1 MPERSAGRG
10 GCPRATARN
19 NAFPYHRPVPP
30 DLTQPLTTL
39 PHALR
44 LPPVPRA
51 PVPIPVHLRPPGSKS
66 LTNRALLLAALAE
79 GESTLTGALVDADD
93 AQRMLA
99 AVQTLGAKVA
109 VDGTTVRITGVA
121 GRWKVPAAGV
131 TVDLNNAGTATRF
144 LAASVLASPAPIT
157 VTGNARMQQRPIGE
171 LIATLER
178 LGVKAE
184 YLGTPGCPPVRL
196 TPPSGG
202 GVGDGAGR
210 TVEIPT
216 TQSSQFISALL
227 LVAAALP
234 GGLTVRLTGD
244 ITSASY
250 IRMTIGQLDQ
260 LGVPVKFSDDLRV
273 IRVTPPEQG
282 LRRFT
287 TDIEPDA
294 SAACFWW
301 AAGALRPDRRIFVEA
316 LPAHSLQGDAAFPS
330 VLESMGCTIHRQGN
344 AVAVVGPPAP
354 ETLRPVMA
362 DLKDMPDAGPAL
374 SVVCAHATGRSIL
387 RGVRTLR
394 VKETDRIAAIANELA
409 KVGSIVTGNLNNDPD
424 AMAVDPIP
432 TDNPGSP
439 VAFDTYDDH
448 RMAMSLALVSLR
460 RHGITINDPQ
470 CVAKTYPNYWQH
482 WHQAFLS

>member
-1 MPERSAGRG
+1 M
-10 GCPRATARN
+10 
-19 NAFPYHRPVPP
+19 PP
-30 DLTQPLTTL
+30 DLTQPLTAL
-39 PHALR
+39 PHALE

-51 PVPIPVHLRPPGSKS
+51 PVLIPVHLRPPGSKS

-109 VDGTTVRITGVA
+109 VEGTTVRITGVA
-121 GRWKVPAAGV
+121 GRWKVPADGV
-131 TVDLNNAGTATRF
+131 TIDLNNAGTATRF

-184 YLGTPGCPPVRL
+184 YLATPGCPPVRL
-196 TPPSGG
+196 TPPAAA
-202 GVGDGAGR
+202 VGESAAGR

-227 LVAAALP
+227 LVGSALP

-260 LGVPVKFSDDLRV
+260 LGVRVKSSEDLRV
-273 IRVTPPEQG
+273 IRVEPS
-282 LRRFT
+282 LRRFV

-301 AAGALRPDRRIFVEA
+301 AAGALRPDRRIFVDA
-316 LPAHSLQGDAAFPS
+316 IPAKSLQGDADFPA
-330 VLESMGCTIHRQGN
+330 VLESMGCTIQRHAN
-344 AVAVVGPPAP
+344 AVAVIGPQ
-354 ETLRPVMA
+354 TLRPVMA

-374 SVVCAHATGRSIL
+374 SVVGAHAAGRSIL

-394 VKETDRIAAIANELA
+394 VKETDRIAAIAAELA
-409 KVGSIVTGNLNNDPD
+409 KVGSTVTGDLNNDPD
-424 AMAVDPIP
+424 AMAIDPIP
-432 TDNPGSP
+432 ADFPESP

-460 RHGITINDPQ
+460 RPSVVINDPQ

-482 WHQAFLS
+482 WHQAFLV

>member
-1 MPERSAGRG
+1 MQ
-10 GCPRATARN
+10 
-19 NAFPYHRPVPP
+19 P
-30 DLTQPLTTL
+30 DLTQLLDRLPRVLT
-39 PHALR
+39 

-51 PVPIPVHLRPPGSKS
+51 PAPIAVRVRPPGSKS
-66 LTNRALLLAALAE
+66 LTNRALLLAALAD

-109 VDGTTVRITGVA
+109 VDGTIVRITGVG
-121 GRWKVPAAGV
+121 GRWKVPAEGV

-144 LAASVLASPAPIT
+144 LAASVLASSAPIT

-171 LIATLER
+171 LIETLGR

-196 TPPSGG
+196 TPPATA
-202 GVGDGAGR
+202 AGEASR
-210 TVEIPT
+210 SVEIPT

-227 LVAAALP
+227 LVAAAIP
-234 GGLTVRLTGD
+234 GGLTVRLTGE

-260 LGVPVKFSDDLRV
+260 LGVPVKCSDDLSV
-273 IRVTPPEQG
+273 IRVTPPDGG

-301 AAGALRPDRRIFVEA
+301 AAGALRPDRRIFVGGIPER
-316 LPAHSLQGDAAFPS
+316 SLQGDAGFPD
-330 VLESMGCTIHRQGN
+330 LLATMGCTVRREGSS
-344 AVAVVGPPAP
+344 VAVVGPD
-354 ETLRPVMA
+354 RPHAVMA

-374 SVVCAHATGRSIL
+374 AVVCAYADARSVL

-394 VKETDRIAAIANELA
+394 VKETDRIAAVANELA
-409 KVGSIVTGNLNNDPD
+409 KVGSAVTGDLNNDPD
-424 AMAVDPIP
+424 AMAVDPIAP
-432 TDNPGSP
+432 ADRLTPDPAP

-448 RMAMSLALVSLR
+448 RMAMSLALVSLMR
-460 RHGITINDPQ
+460 EGVTINDPQ
-470 CVAKTYPNYWQH
+470 CVAKTYPAFWQH
-482 WHQAFLS
+482 WHAVFLK

>member
-1 MPERSAGRG
+1 MS
-10 GCPRATARN
+10 
-19 NAFPYHRPVPP
+19 P
-30 DLTQPLTTL
+30 DLTQPLASL
-39 PHALR
+39 PHTLQ
-44 LPPVPRA
+44 LPLVPRA
-51 PVPIPVHLRPPGSKS
+51 PAPIPVHLRPPGSKS

-121 GRWKVPAAGV
+121 GRWKVPPEGV
-131 TVDLNNAGTATRF
+131 TIDLNNAGTATRF

-171 LIATLER
+171 LISTLER
-178 LGVKAE
+178 LGVQAE

-196 TPPSGG
+196 TPPPPRGG
-202 GVGDGAGR
+202 GGEQESRGR

-227 LVAAALP
+227 LVAAVVP

-260 LGVPVKFSDDLRV
+260 LGVPVKFSEDLRV
-273 IRVTPPEQG
+273 IRVMPPRDG
-282 LRRFT
+282 LCRFT

-301 AAGALRPDRRIFVEA
+301 AAGALRPDRRIFVDA
-316 LPAHSLQGDAAFPS
+316 LPADSLQGDAVFPT
-330 VLESMGCTIHRQGN
+330 VLESMGCTIRREGN
-344 AVAVVGPPAP
+344 AVAVVGPAPAL
-354 ETLRPVMA
+354 LRPVMA

-374 SVVCAHATGRSIL
+374 SVVCAYASGRSVL

-394 VKETDRIAAIANELA
+394 VKETDRIDAIATELA
-409 KVGSIVTGNLNNDPD
+409 KVGVAVTGNLNNDPD
-424 AMAVDPIP
+424 AMAVDPVSV
-432 TDNPGSP
+432 GRGESP

-460 RHGITINDPQ
+460 HEGVTINDPQ
-470 CVAKTYPNYWQH
+470 CVAKTYPNFWHH
-482 WHQAFLS
+482 WHRAFFA

>member
-1 MPERSAGRG
+1 M
-10 GCPRATARN
+10 
-19 NAFPYHRPVPP
+19 V
-30 DLTQPLTTL
+30 
-39 PHALR
+39 

-51 PVPIPVHLRPPGSKS
+51 PAPIPVHLRPPGSKS

-79 GESTLTGALVDADD
+79 GESTLTGALVAADD

-99 AVQTLGAKVA
+99 AVQTLGAKVG

-121 GRWKVPAAGV
+121 GRWKVPADGV
-131 TVDLNNAGTATRF
+131 TIDLNNAGTATRF

-178 LGVKAE
+178 LGVTAE
-184 YLGTPGCPPVRL
+184 YLGIPGCPPVRL
-196 TPPSGG
+196 TPPGSGG
-202 GVGDGAGR
+202 SEQAAGR
-210 TVEIPT
+210 TVEIPS

-260 LGVPVKFSDDLRV
+260 LGVPVKCSDDLRV
-273 IRVTPPEQG
+273 IRVTPPQEG

-301 AAGALRPDRRIFVEA
+301 AAGALRPDRRIFVDA
-316 LPAHSLQGDAAFPS
+316 LPAHSLQGDADFPT
-330 VLESMGCTIHRQGN
+330 VLESMGCTIHRKGN
-344 AVAVVGPPAP
+344 AVAVVGPQA
-354 ETLRPVMA
+354 LRPVMA

-374 SVVCAHATGRSIL
+374 SVVCAYAAGRSVL

-394 VKETDRIAAIANELA
+394 VKETDRIAAIAAELA
-409 KVGSIVTGNLNNDPD
+409 KVGSAVTGNLSNDPD

-432 TDNPGSP
+432 TDHPESP

-460 RHGITINDPQ
+460 RGEITIKDPQ
-470 CVAKTYPNYWQH
+470 CVAKTYPTYWQH
-482 WHQAFLS
+482 WHRAFLY

>member
-1 MPERSAGRG
+1 M
-10 GCPRATARN
+10 
-19 NAFPYHRPVPP
+19 PP
-30 DLTQPLTTL
+30 DLTQPLAAL
-39 PHALR
+39 PHALA
-44 LPPVPRA
+44 LPPVPRV

-66 LTNRALLLAALAE
+66 LTNRALLLAALAA

-99 AVQTLGAKVA
+99 AVQNLGAKVA
-109 VDGTTVRITGVA
+109 VEGTTVRITGVA
-121 GRWKVPAAGV
+121 GRWKVPAEGV
-131 TVDLNNAGTATRF
+131 TIDLNNAGTATRF

-157 VTGNARMQQRPIGE
+157 VTGNARMRQRPIGE

-178 LGVKAE
+178 LGVTAE

-196 TPPSGG
+196 TPSTEAGTVGG
-202 GVGDGAGR
+202 AAAAR

-227 LVAAALP
+227 LVAAAVP

-260 LGVPVKFSDDLRV
+260 LGVPVKCSDDLRV
-273 IRVTPPEQG
+273 IRVTPPPGG
-282 LRRFT
+282 LRRFV

-301 AAGALRPDRRIFVEA
+301 AAGALRPDRRIFVDGI
-316 LPAHSLQGDAAFPS
+316 PAKSLQGDADFPG
-330 VLESMGCTIHRQGN
+330 VLESMGCTIHRKGD
-344 AVAVVGPPAP
+344 AIAVVGP
-354 ETLRPVMA
+354 EQLRPVMA

-374 SVVCAHATGRSIL
+374 SVVCAYATGRGVL

-394 VKETDRIAAIANELA
+394 IKETDRIAAVATELA
-409 KVGSIVTGNLNNDPD
+409 KVGSAVTGNLNNDPD

-432 TDNPGSP
+432 ADHAESP

-460 RHGITINDPQ
+460 RGGITVNDPQ
-470 CVAKTYPNYWQH
+470 CVAKTYPDYWRD
-482 WHQAFLS
+482 WHRAFLS

>member
-1 MPERSAGRG
+1 MRFS
-10 GCPRATARN
+10 
-19 NAFPYHRPVPP
+19 YHRPVPP

-39 PHALR
+39 PHALA

-51 PVPIPVHLRPPGSKS
+51 PVSIPIHLRPPGSKS
-66 LTNRALLLAALAE
+66 LTNRALLLAALAA

-109 VDGTTVRITGVA
+109 VEGTTVRITGVA

-131 TVDLNNAGTATRF
+131 TIDLNNAGTATRF

-178 LGVKAE
+178 LGVKPE

-196 TPPSGG
+196 TPPGA
-202 GVGDGAGR
+202 VGESSAGR

-273 IRVTPPEQG
+273 IRVTPPEGG

-301 AAGALRPDRRIFVEA
+301 AAGALRPDRRIFVDA

-330 VLESMGCTIHRQGN
+330 VLESMGCTIHRKGN
-344 AVAVVGPPAP
+344 SVAVVGP

-374 SVVCAHATGRSIL
+374 SVVCAYATGCSVL

-394 VKETDRIAAIANELA
+394 VKETDRIAAIATELA
-409 KVGSIVTGNLNNDPD
+409 KVGSTVTGNLNNDPD
-424 AMAVDPIP
+424 AMAVDPINAQQTSP
-432 TDNPGSP
+432 KLAPNASEGMVLPPSAP

-460 RHGITINDPQ
+460 REEITINDPQ

>member
-1 MPERSAGRG
+1 M
-10 GCPRATARN
+10 
-19 NAFPYHRPVPP
+19 PP
-30 DLTQPLTTL
+30 DLTQPLPIL
-39 PHALR
+39 PHALA

-131 TVDLNNAGTATRF
+131 TIDLNNAGTATRF
-144 LAASVLASPAPIT
+144 LAASVLASPGPIT

-196 TPPSGG
+196 TPPSSGG
-202 GVGDGAGR
+202 GAQATGR

-273 IRVTPPEQG
+273 IRVTPPEGGGG

-301 AAGALRPDRRIFVEA
+301 AAGALRPDRRIFVDA

-330 VLESMGCTIHRQGN
+330 VLESMGCTIHRKGN
-344 AVAVVGPPAP
+344 AVAVVGP
-354 ETLRPVMA
+354 EQLRPVMA

-374 SVVCAHATGRSIL
+374 SVVCAYATGRSIL

-394 VKETDRIAAIANELA
+394 VKETDRIAAIATELA
-409 KVGSIVTGNLNNDPD
+409 KIGSTVTGNLNNDPD
-424 AMAVDPIP
+424 AMAVDPIVLPKFAPNASEGMVLPPPVP
-432 TDNPGSP
+432 TPP

-460 RHGITINDPQ
+460 RDAGGGITINDPQ
-470 CVAKTYPNYWQH
+470 CVAKTYPNYWHH

>member
-1 MPERSAGRG
+1 MP
-10 GCPRATARN
+10 T
-19 NAFPYHRPVPP
+19 
-30 DLTQPLTTL
+30 DLTQPLATL
-39 PHALR
+39 PRAMA

-51 PVPIPVHLRPPGSKS
+51 PVPVPVFVRPPGSKS
-66 LTNRALLLAALAE
+66 LTNRAILLAALAE

-99 AVQTLGAKVA
+99 AVQTLGARVG

-121 GRWKVPAAGV
+121 GRWKVPAGGV
-131 TVDLNNAGTATRF
+131 TIDLNNAGTATRF
-144 LAASVLASPAPIT
+144 LAAGVLASPGPIT

-184 YLGTPGCPPVRL
+184 YLGAPGCPPVRL

-202 GVGDGAGR
+202 GGEGASGR

-227 LVAAALP
+227 LVGSVLP
-234 GGLTVRLTGD
+234 GGLTVRLTGE

-250 IRMTIGQLDQ
+250 IRMTVGQLDR
-260 LGVPVKFSDDLRV
+260 LGVRVKSSEDLRV
-273 IRVTPPEQG
+273 IRVEPT
-282 LRRFT
+282 LRRFV

-301 AAGALRPDRRIFVEA
+301 AAGALRSDRRIFVQGV
-316 LPAHSLQGDAAFPS
+316 PSDSLQGDAGFPG
-330 VLESMGCTIHRQGN
+330 VLGSMGCTIQRRDD
-344 AVAVVGPPAP
+344 AVGVVAPPGTDA
-354 ETLRPVMA
+354 LRPVMA

-374 SVVCAHATGRSIL
+374 SVVCAYASGRSVL

-394 VKETDRIAAIANELA
+394 VKETDRIAAVAAELA
-409 KVGSIVTGNLNNDPD
+409 KVGSAVTGNLNNDPD
-424 AMAVDPIP
+424 AMAVDPV
-432 TDNPGSP
+432 TPGFADAP

-460 RHGITINDPQ
+460 RGGVTINDPG
-470 CVAKTYPNYWQH
+470 CVAKTYPGFWAH
-482 WHQAFLS
+482 WAQVFGV

>member
-1 MPERSAGRG
+1 MSA
-10 GCPRATARN
+10 
-19 NAFPYHRPVPP
+19 PYHRPVPP
-30 DLTQPLTTL
+30 DLTQPLATL
-39 PHALR
+39 PHALP

-99 AVQTLGAKVA
+99 AVQTLGAKVS

-121 GRWKVPAAGV
+121 GRWKVPADGV
-131 TVDLNNAGTATRF
+131 TIDLNNAGTATRF

-196 TPPSGG
+196 TPSEAA
-202 GVGDGAGR
+202 VGESSAGR

-273 IRVTPPEQG
+273 IRVTPPQEGGGGG

-301 AAGALRPDRRIFVEA
+301 AAGTLRPDRRIFVDA

-330 VLESMGCTIHRQGN
+330 VLESMGCTIHRKGN
-344 AVAVVGPPAP
+344 SVAVVGPPAADQ
-354 ETLRPVMA
+354 LRPVMA

-374 SVVCAHATGRSIL
+374 SVVCAYATGRSVL

-394 VKETDRIAAIANELA
+394 VKETDRIAAIATELA
-409 KVGSIVTGNLNNDPD
+409 KVGSTVTGNLNNDPD
-424 AMAVDPIP
+424 AMAVDPIALP
-432 TDNPGSP
+432 KFAPNASEGMVPP
-439 VAFDTYDDH
+439 IAFDTYDDH

-460 RHGITINDPQ
+460 RNEITINDPQ